1 MPYAAKDRQ
10 EFIKRSAMS
19 PDIRILDMGGTLY
32 EELASPVF
40 GITSNAT
47 TKRHLK
53 NALLIKPANL
63 PFRDSV
69 FDAVISYH
77 YFDLV
82 SFDMLGPIFKEVAR
96 VLRKESVFSF
106 MILLW
111 APQNEAQHSSLF
123 FSELLRGIGALYLH
137 EFDDIS
143 RLLASSGFSEIT
155 VETIKREVTIPRD
168 FTRSHLLMLGNLLR
182 KDNEDGGSGIKN
194 FAKQYFEH
202 VNIHGEAMLP
212 ALHFAAKK
220 I

>member
-10 EFIKRSAMS
+10 EFIKRSAMNQ
-19 PDIRILDMGGTLY
+19 DARLLDLGGTLC

-40 GITSNAT
+40 GIT

-53 NALLIKPANL
+53 NSILIRPVNL
-63 PFRDSV
+63 PFKDSV

-82 SFDMLGPIFKEVAR
+82 SFDMFGPIFKEVAR
-96 VLRKESVFSF
+96 VLRKESIFSF
-106 MILLW
+106 MVLLW
-111 APQNEAQHSSLF
+111 APQNEAQRSSLF
-123 FSELLRGIGALYLH
+123 FSELLRGIGALYSH

-143 RLLASSGFSEIT
+143 RQLASSGFCEIT
-155 VETIKREVTIPRD
+155 VETIKREITIPRD
-168 FTRSHLLMLGNLLR
+168 FTRSHLLMLGNLVR
-182 KDNEDGGSGIKN
+182 KDNEEGGSGIKS

-212 ALHFAAKK
+212 ALHFTAEK